1 MKSEAHEFASPD
13 MLVLE
18 CIFPDVDVVH
28 ELEYEAKGKTGRR
41 VDADEGNEAIIP
53 EPIAG
58 DSLVTEPL
66 PVDLWSTKEVQTVK
80 HTHDEGWEVTGRRVE
95 SVVFYCE
102 PAVPPHTDQRVYK
115 VPGINR
121 KITKELKRPLF

>member
-1 MKSEAHEFASPD
+1 MKSKAHEFASPD

-18 CIFPDVDVVH
+18 YIFPDVDVVH

-41 VDADEGNEAIIP
+41 VDADEGNEAIVP

-66 PVDLWSTKEVQTVK
+66 QGISGQRKKCRRSSTLTM
-80 HTHDEGWEVTGRRVE
+80 
-95 SVVFYCE
+95 
-102 PAVPPHTDQRVYK
+102 K
-115 VPGINR
+115 VG
-121 KITKELKRPLF
+121 K